1 MKDVKKIKKYQEA
14 EKDYVL
20 GMSIPEISRKYSVK
34 EATVKT
40 WIKRHR
46 WKRTE
51 IQKKSD
57 KQTEIII
64 DGKNLYQIRREEL
77 LNQLE
82 IVGKKNIQSIIEIE
96 SYIDSLKDYYKYKN
110 DLDERGHLIETKKG
124 IKHNESA
131 TLKTKSSNERRKILE
146 FLGLNDIITVKEE
159 DDDEEL

>member
-46 WKRTE
+46 WKRKE
-51 IQKKSD
+51 IKKKSD

-64 DGKNLYQIRREEL
+64 DGKNLYHKR
-77 LNQLE
+77 
-82 IVGKKNIQSIIEIE
+82 
-96 SYIDSLKDYYKYKN
+96 
-110 DLDERGHLIETKKG
+110 
-124 IKHNESA
+124 
-131 TLKTKSSNERRKILE
+131 
-146 FLGLNDIITVKEE
+146 
-159 DDDEEL
+159 

>member
-1 MKDVKKIKKYQEA
+1 MD
-14 EKDYVL
+14 
-20 GMSIPEISRKYSVK
+20 
-34 EATVKT
+34 
-40 WIKRHR
+40 KRHR

-64 DGKNLYQIRREEL
+64 DGKNLYPNKRRTFKSIRDSR
-77 LNQLE
+77 
-82 IVGKKNIQSIIEIE
+82 KKNIQSIIEIE

>member
-1 MKDVKKIKKYQEA
+1 MEA
-14 EKDYVL
+14 DRN
-20 GMSIPEISRKYSVK
+20 S
-34 EATVKT
+34 
-40 WIKRHR
+40 
-46 WKRTE
+46 
-51 IQKKSD
+51 KKSD

-64 DGKNLYQIRREEL
+64 DGKNLYQIREEL